1 MVAQCEITHNEDLRE
16 LVSVQNAQDHSL
28 AVVARKLHLIRKRLT
43 EPRAPASGHNGDTE
57 VANRPATHCL
67 RDILEEVA
75 AKVGVTDCGDV
86 KITAYENAVRVV
98 GLEPVRLTAGKY
110 GSLDDLNGLLLTGG
124 ADVNPR
130 RYGQEARAETQKPDD
145 ARDELEFSLL
155 AEALALDLPVLA
167 ICRGM
172 QLLNVHLHGTLQQ
185 HLPSVSIHQQRF
197 PDDPPGKHRGVHAID
212 VFPGTLLASTI
223 GPGRHMVNS
232 RHHQAVCELGTG
244 AIKSAVSED
253 SVTEAMEMP
262 SKRFVL
268 AVQWHP
274 ENRLE
279 VSEDDRKLFEA
290 FAGEVGGF
298 RR

>member
-1 MVAQCEITHNEDLRE
+1 M
-16 LVSVQNAQDHSL
+16 
-28 AVVARKLHLIRKRLT
+28 
-43 EPRAPASGHNGDTE
+43 
-57 VANRPATHCL
+57 
-67 RDILEEVA
+67 A
-75 AKVGVTDCGDV
+75 AKVGVTDCGDA
-86 KITAYENAVRVV
+86 KIAAYENAVRQV

-110 GSLDDLNGLLLTGG
+110 SSLDNLNGLLLSGG

-130 RYGQEARAETQKPDD
+130 RYGQTVRDETQAPDD
-145 ARDELEFSLL
+145 DRDELEFSLL
-155 AEALALDLPVLA
+155 AEALALDLPILA

-185 HLPSVSIHQQRF
+185 HLPSVALHQQRF
-197 PDDPPGKHRGVHAID
+197 PDDPPGRHRDVHSID
-212 VFPGTLLASTI
+212 VLPATLLARTI
-223 GPGRHMVNS
+223 GPGTHRVNS
-232 RHHQAVCELGTG
+232 RHHQAVSELGTG

-253 SVTEAMEMP
+253 NVTEAIEIP

-290 FAGEVGGF
+290 FAAQVGG
-298 RR
+298 RKLSADG